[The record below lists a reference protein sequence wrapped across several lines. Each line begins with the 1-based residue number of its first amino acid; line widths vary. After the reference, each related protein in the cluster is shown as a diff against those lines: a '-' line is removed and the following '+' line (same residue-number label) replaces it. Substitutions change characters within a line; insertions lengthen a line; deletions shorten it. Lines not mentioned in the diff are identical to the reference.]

1 MNMGTKILNKI
12 LANRIQQ
19 TLKESYTIIKW
30 GLSQG
35 YKDSSIH
42 ANHACM
48 LEHAFNTTGFSFFI
62 LPQGRSI
69 PYSGL
74 LHTKNCAGT
83 VHCKIRKRTK
93 SALGNLQSF
102 LPEFFSCLVLLW
114 CPVNFC
120 MSPQPSL
127 PLPRGHRNPKTFSFL
142 SNLVLNVQC
151 FTDCFSSRFL
161 IFLFIY
167 FYCARFSLLC
177 KLLSSCSER
186 GVLSSIGA

>member
-1 MNMGTKILNKI
+1 MVYLSRQRYHTQKEKITGQYHYEQGAKILSKI

-35 YKDSSIH
+35 YKDSPIY
-42 ANHACM
+42 ANHARM
-48 LEHAFNTTGFSFFI
+48 LEHALNTTGVSLFI
-62 LPQGRSI
+62 PSQGRSI

-93 SALGNLQSF
+93 SALGNLQTF
-102 LPEFFSCLVLLW
+102 LPEFFSCLVLLG

-120 MSPQPSL
+120 MSP
-127 PLPRGHRNPKTFSFL
+127 
-142 SNLVLNVQC
+142 
-151 FTDCFSSRFL
+151 
-161 IFLFIY
+161 
-167 FYCARFSLLC
+167 
-177 KLLSSCSER
+177 
-186 GVLSSIGA
+186 